1 MKTLNEM
8 KIELLKKIIN
18 AKLTKEEMQAV
29 KEKAEEIINRRPTAE
44 EESESTE
51 MQELDTDIFDI
62 ADDLTFLTVDLDNA
76 QTLVCECMND
86 LQDEIKGNDS
96 KEDKELIKR
105 LINRRPVLYTFLSL
119 TCEILARAQNEISTA
134 SQDLILIDRGAQ

>member
-29 KEKAEEIINRRPTAE
+29 KEKAEEIIGRRPATE

-51 MQELDTDIFDI
+51 TQELDTDIFDI
-62 ADDLTFLTVDLDNA
+62 ADDLSFLTVDLDNA
-76 QTLVCECMND
+76 HE
-86 LQDEIKGNDS
+86 DEA
-96 KEDKELIKR
+96 
-105 LINRRPVLYTFLSL
+105 PVK
-119 TCEILARAQNEISTA
+119 
-134 SQDLILIDRGAQ
+134 

>member
-29 KEKAEEIINRRPTAE
+29 KEKAEEIIDRRPTTE

-51 MQELDTDIFDI
+51 MQELDKDIFDI
-62 ADDLTFLTVDLDNA
+62 ADDLTLLTVDLENA

-86 LQDEIKGNDS
+86 LQDDIKGNGS

-119 TCEILARAQNEISTA
+119 TCGIVAESINAISQA
-134 SQDLILIDRGAQ
+134 SQDLILIDRGY

>member
-29 KEKAEEIINRRPTAE
+29 KEKAEEIIDRRPTTE

-51 MQELDTDIFDI
+51 MQELDKDIFDI
-62 ADDLTFLTVDLDNA
+62 ADDLTLLTVDLENA

-86 LQDEIKGNDS
+86 LQDDIKGNGS

-119 TCEILARAQNEISTA
+119 ASEIVGKTRNAISTA
-134 SQDLILIDRGAQ
+134 SHELTLIDRGY